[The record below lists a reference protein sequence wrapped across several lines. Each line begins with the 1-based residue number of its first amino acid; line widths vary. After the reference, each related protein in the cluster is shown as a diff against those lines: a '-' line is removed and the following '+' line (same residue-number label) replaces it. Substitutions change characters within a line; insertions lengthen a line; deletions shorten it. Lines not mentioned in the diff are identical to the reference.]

1 MLRFIASRVIQGVI
15 VILVVLVITFV
26 LLKISPSSPFA
37 SEKNVSEEIRAQQI
51 AYYGLDKPWP
61 VQLWRHVSGF
71 VTFNFPPSY
80 KLKGRN
86 VGEII
91 AQAFPVSATIGVAA
105 LLIALGIGIPLGAMA
120 ALKPNTFE
128 DRAATVASTIG
139 ICMPSLVL
147 GPLLALIFGLK
158 LKWFNVSGWFDS
170 DDWVLPSLTLGIIY
184 SAYVARL
191 TRGGLRET
199 LAQDFIR
206 TARAKGASEPAVV
219 VRHALKLACLPLIN
233 FLGPAAAGLLT
244 GSFVVESVFQIP
256 GLGQH
261 FVSSATNGDH
271 PLAMGTAAFYALLIV
286 AFNLLVDIIQA
297 LLNPRIGLKT

>member
-1 MLRFIASRVIQGVI
+1 MLAFIISRTLQGLV
-15 VILVVLVITFV
+15 VILAVLLITFL
-26 LLKISPSSPFA
+26 LLKLSPSSPFHG
-37 SEKNVSEEIRAQQI
+37 ERNVTPEVRAAQN

-71 VTFNFPPSY
+71 ATFNYPPSY

-91 AQAFPVSATIGVAA
+91 AQAFPVSVAIGAPA
-105 LLIALGIGIPLGAMA
+105 LLIALGLGIPLGAMA
-120 ALKPNTFE
+120 ALKPNTLE
-128 DRAATVASTIG
+128 DRAATIASTIG

-158 LKWFNVSGWFDS
+158 LQWFNVSGWFDA
-170 DDWVLPSLTLGIIY
+170 DDWVLPALTLGLIY

-206 TARAKGASEPAVV
+206 TARAKGAGEPAVV
-219 VRHALKLACLPLIN
+219 FRHALKLACLPLLN

-244 GSFVVESVFQIP
+244 GSFVVENVFQVP

-271 PLAMGTAAFYALLIV
+271 PLAMATAAFYALLIV
-286 AFNLLVDIIQA
+286 AFNLLVDILQA
-297 LLNPRIGLKT
+297 ALNPRIGLKT

>member
-1 MLRFIASRVIQGVI
+1 MLRFIASRTIQGLA
-15 VILVVLVITFV
+15 VILAVLVITFV
-26 LLKISPSSPFA
+26 LLKLSPSSPFN
-37 SEKNVSEEIRAQQI
+37 SERNQSPEVRAAQN
-51 AYYGLDKPWP
+51 AYYGFDKPWP
-61 VQLWRHVSGF
+61 VQLWRHISGF
-71 VTFNFPPSY
+71 ATFHFPPSI

-91 AQAFPVSATIGVAA
+91 AQAFPVSVAIGIPA
-105 LLIALGIGIPLGAMA
+105 LLIALAVGIPLGALA
-120 ALKPNTFE
+120 ALKPNTLE
-128 DRAATVASTIG
+128 DRAATIVATLG

-170 DDWVLPSLTLGIIY
+170 DDWVLPSMTLGLIY

-219 VRHALKLACLPLIN
+219 FRHALKLACLPLLN

-244 GSFVVESVFQIP
+244 GSFVVENIFQLP

-271 PLAMGTAAFYALLIV
+271 NLAMGTAAFYAMLIV

-297 LLNPRIGLKT
+297 MLNPRIGLKT

>member
-1 MLRFIASRVIQGVI
+1 MLAFIISRVLQGIAVI
-15 VILVVLVITFV
+15 FVVLLITFG
-26 LLKISPSSPFA
+26 LLKLSPSSPFN
-37 SEKNVSEEIRAQQI
+37 SERNVTPEVRAAQN

-61 VQLWRHVSGF
+61 AQLWRHVSGF
-71 VTFNFPPSY
+71 ATFNYPPSY

-91 AQAFPVSATIGVAA
+91 AQAFPVSVAIGAPA
-105 LLIALGIGIPLGAMA
+105 LLIALGLGIPLGAMA
-120 ALKPNTFE
+120 ALKPNTLE

-147 GPLLALIFGLK
+147 GPLLALVFGLK
-158 LKWFNVSGWFDS
+158 LKWFNVSGWFDA
-170 DDWVLPSLTLGIIY
+170 DDWVLPALTLGLIY
-184 SAYVARL
+184 GAYVARL

-219 VRHALKLACLPLIN
+219 VRHSLKLACLPLLN
-233 FLGPAAAGLLT
+233 FLGPATAGLLT
-244 GSFVVESVFQIP
+244 GSFVVENVFQVP

-286 AFNLLVDIIQA
+286 AFNLLVDIAQA
-297 LLNPRIGLKT
+297 MLNPRIGLKT

>member
-1 MLRFIASRVIQGVI
+1 MLRFIASRTVQGII
-15 VILVVLVITFV
+15 VILVVLVITFA
-26 LLKISPSSPFA
+26 LQKLSPSSPFN
-37 SEKNVSEEIRAQQI
+37 SERSTTPEIRAQQM
-51 AYYGLDKPWP
+51 AYYGFDKPWP
-61 VQLWRHVSGF
+61 TQLWRYVRGF
-71 VTFNFPPSY
+71 VTFDLPPSP
-80 KLKGRN
+80 KLKRN

-91 AQAFPVSATIGVAA
+91 AVAFPVSVAIGVPA
-105 LLIALGIGIPLGAMA
+105 LLIALVLGIPLGAMA
-120 ALKPNTFE
+120 ALKPNSLNDRVATF
-128 DRAATVASTIG
+128 ASTLG
-139 ICMPSLVL
+139 ICTPSLVL

-158 LKWFNVSGWFDS
+158 LKWFNASGWFDA
-170 DDWVLPSLTLGIIY
+170 DDWVLPSLTLGLIY

-219 VRHALKLACLPLIN
+219 FRHALKLACLPLLN

-244 GSFVVESVFQIP
+244 GSFVVENVFQIP

-271 PLAMGTAAFYALLIV
+271 PLAMATAGVYALLIV
-286 AFNLLVDIIQA
+286 GFNLLVDIIQA
-297 LLNPRIGLKT
+297 MLNPRIGLKT

>member
-1 MLRFIASRVIQGVI
+1 MIRFLTSRILQGLA
-15 VILVVLVITFV
+15 VILAVLVITFA
-26 LLKISPSSPFA
+26 LLKLSPSSPFNN
-37 SEKNVSEEIRAQQI
+37 ERNVSEEVRARQN
-51 AYYGLDKPWP
+51 AYYGLDKHWT
-61 VQLWRHVSGF
+61 VQLWRHVRGF
-71 VTFNFPPSY
+71 ATFHFPPSY

-91 AQAFPVSATIGVAA
+91 AQAFPVSAAIGLPA
-105 LLIALGIGIPLGAMA
+105 LLIALMIGVPMGAMA
-120 ALKPNTFE
+120 ALKPNTLE
-128 DRAATVASTIG
+128 DRTATIASTLG

-147 GPLLALIFGLK
+147 GPLLALLFGLK
-158 LKWFNVSGWFDS
+158 LRWFNVSGWFDET
-170 DDWVLPSLTLGIIY
+170 DWVLPALTLGLI
-184 SAYVARL
+184 SRAYIARL

-206 TARAKGASEPAVV
+206 TARAKGASEAAVV
-219 VRHALKLACLPLIN
+219 FRHALKLSCLPLLN

-244 GSFVVESVFQIP
+244 GSFVVENVFQIP

-286 AFNLLVDIIQA
+286 AFNLLVDILQA